1 MPKAMQISAILAVS
15 ENNVIGADNQ
25 LPWRL
30 SNDLKWFKKNTL
42 NKPMIMGRKTFQSL
56 PGMLKDRTHIVLTR
70 DASFSADNVLVAHD
84 VQTAIKLATTD
95 AKNTSGKEI
104 MIIGGGEIYRL
115 FALQIDQYYLTRV
128 HTELEGD
135 THFYDLPKRDW
146 VQTFEENHGISERND
161 HPHSFQILQRK
172 SNL

>member
-70 DASFSADNVLVAHD
+70 EASFSADNVLVAHD
-84 VQTAIKLATTD
+84 VQTAIELATAD
-95 AKNTSGKEI
+95 AKNTNGSEI

-115 FALQIDQYYLTRV
+115 FAPQIDQYYLTRV

-135 THFYDLPKRDW
+135 THFYDLPKHDW
-146 VQTFEENHGISERND
+146 VQIFEENHGVSERND
-161 HPHSFQILQRK
+161 HAHSFQILQRK
-172 SNL
+172 SN